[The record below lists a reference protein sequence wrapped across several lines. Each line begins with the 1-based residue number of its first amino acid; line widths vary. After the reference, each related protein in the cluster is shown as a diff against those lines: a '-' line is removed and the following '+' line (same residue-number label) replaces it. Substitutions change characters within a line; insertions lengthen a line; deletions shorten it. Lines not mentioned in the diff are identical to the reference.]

1 MEKEKAKAV
10 IEAVLFTMGES
21 VEVSKLAELMD
32 KLFSVGRLDDAKK
45 AVKDENFRA
54 GLFKEFKIL

>member
-21 VEVSKLAELMD
+21 VEVSKLAELIEEN
-32 KLFSVGRLDDAKK
+32 
-45 AVKDENFRA
+45 VKTTKT
-54 GLFKEFKIL
+54 LLKEMEADHGNC